1 MKQRFSA
8 LDVRATVSDLK
19 ERIVGLR
26 LQNFY
31 DISPKT
37 YLLKFA
43 KPDKK
48 EFLLIE
54 SGNRIHT
61 TQFARDKS
69 ISPSPFCIKIRK
81 HIRARKLTNVRQLGI
96 DRIIDFEFGSFGE
109 GTTYHLI
116 TEFYAAGNIIL
127 TDGSYTIL
135 ALIRVVQPKE
145 NQRMAVGHIYDIS
158 SVARDAETITIS
170 RLQRVLKNASPKD
183 TLKKALIYGLNYGQS
198 LTEHA
203 ILIAQLNPTRK
214 IADLTDFSDDSD
226 LMNALLNGFQE
237 ADRIISESAER
248 PQKGYIVCRKHKE
261 NVEADDKEKKKE
273 PLTTYDE
280 FHPFLFEQH
289 KSKPFKEFD
298 SFDAAVDDY
307 FSSIES
313 QRLDLKQRAQEELAM
328 NKLDAIRQE
337 QFGRVQGLER
347 SQLANVRKAKMIELN
362 IDIVDQAL
370 LVIRQAIA
378 SSMDWKDL
386 ENLVKE
392 EKNKG
397 NPIANIISGL
407 KLGSNQITLLLG
419 EPEEDTYQDSD
430 EETDED
436 DDNKQAALTEVD
448 VDIYLSAFANARRYY
463 NVMKQSAAKQE
474 KTLLAADKAFK
485 NAERKIQQ
493 DLRETRITASITQIR
508 KTFWFEKFWWFISSE
523 NYLVIAGRDMQQNE
537 LIVKRHLRKG
547 EFGYLYLYSA
557 QSYWPSDVYVHAD
570 LHGAAS
576 VIIKNPHEGQPIPPS
591 TLYQAGVMSVCM
603 SKAWDAKI
611 VTSAYWVHAEQV
623 SKTAPTGEYLTTGSF
638 MIRGKK
644 NFLPPV
650 QLVYGFGVMFRLDE
664 QSYANHLHERR
675 PMLADD
681 DDEESSVRNSEDT
694 TDTAGKENQDENNR
708 DIDDAEDNLSI
719 LDDDTV
725 EQGTEASVQ
734 SVDNETKPNTELAD
748 HTPTELRSR
757 RDSESNVGSSSLV
770 GTWEKYSLDEYG
782 EDLDEAD
789 SAEKSQTRKPYI
801 TARERRMMKKQKKG
815 KPVSENATTTA
826 IIGQI
831 DDLSQNEGKKAKQE
845 TEQSNQPQPPVRGK
859 KGQLRR
865 MRRYADQDEEER
877 QLRME
882 LLGSNKGP
890 QNRGRK
896 QKKDAERKAASQV
909 GKDSAR
915 KGPKHEQ
922 TGETS
927 ENILQENQ
935 AAAEELQEAEE
946 VRQLFRDENITLLEA
961 SETDNLTILDTLT
974 GTPFADDILQFAV
987 PVCAPYAALQKYKY
1001 KVKLLPGTMKKGKAC
1016 KLATNFFLHVPDI
1029 TPREKELIKSIP
1041 DEEVMLVLLG
1051 KCKVTAPNIER
1062 SKASSRR
1069 TARSNTLDTG
1079 IKDLE

>member
-19 ERIVGLR
+19 ERIIGLR

-48 EFLLIE
+48 EFLLVE

-61 TQFARDKS
+61 TQFTRDKS
-69 ISPSPFCIKIRK
+69 ISPSTFCIKIRK

-135 ALIRVVQPKE
+135 ALLRVVQPKE

-158 SVARDAETITIS
+158 SVARDAEAITIS
-170 RLQRVLKNASPKD
+170 RLQSVLKNASPKD

-203 ILIAQLNPTRK
+203 ILIAQLDPTRK
-214 IADLTDFSDDSD
+214 IADITDFSDDSD
-226 LMNALLNGFQE
+226 LMKALLNGFQE
-237 ADRIISESAER
+237 ADRIISESANR
-248 PQKGYIVCRKHKE
+248 PQKGYIIYRKHKE
-261 NVEADDKEKKKE
+261 NVEADDNEKKKE

-298 SFDAAVDDY
+298 SYDAAVDEY
-307 FSSIES
+307 FSSLES

-328 NKLDAIRQE
+328 NKLETIRQE

-347 SQLANVRKAKMIELN
+347 SQLENVRKAKVIEQN

-392 EKNKG
+392 ERNKG
-397 NPIANIISGL
+397 NPIANIITGL

-430 EETDED
+430 EEIDEED
-436 DDNKQAALTEVD
+436 SKQAASEVD

-485 NAERKIQQ
+485 SAEKKIQH

-547 EFGYLYLYSA
+547 EFGHLIFTRC
-557 QSYWPSDVYVHAD
+557 SDVYVHAD

-576 VIIKNPHEGQPIPPS
+576 VIIKNSHEGQPIPPS

-650 QLVYGFGVMFRLDE
+650 QLAYGFGVMFRLDE

-675 PMLADD
+675 PMIADD
-681 DDEESSVRNSEDT
+681 DDEEREMGNNELSQNAAEI
-694 TDTAGKENQDENNR
+694 ENKDENNR
-708 DIDDAEDNLSI
+708 EIDDGEDNLSI
-719 LDDDTV
+719 LDDDTISQ
-725 EQGTEASVQ
+725 ETETSVQ
-734 SVDNETKPNTELAD
+734 PVDNETKPNTELAD
-748 HTPTELRSR
+748 HTSTELKSR
-757 RDSESNVGSSSLV
+757 RDSESNVGSSLV

-782 EDLDEAD
+782 DDLDER
-789 SAEKSQTRKPYI
+789 ERTEQPRTRKQYI
-801 TARERRMMKKQKKG
+801 TAKERRMMKKQKNR
-815 KPVSENATTTA
+815 PISEDATAT
-826 IIGQI
+826 IIADLV
-831 DDLSQNEGKKAKQE
+831 DDPSQNKGRKAIQE
-845 TEQSNQPQPPVRGK
+845 TKQSTPPQPPVRGK
-859 KGQLRR
+859 KGRLRK
-865 MRRYADQDEEER
+865 MRERYADQDEEER

-882 LLGSNKGP
+882 LLGSNRGP
-890 QNRGRK
+890 QSRGRK
-896 QKKDAERKAASQV
+896 ERKDAERKATSQT

-927 ENILQENQ
+927 ENTLENQ
-935 AAAEELQEAEE
+935 AAVEELQEAEE
-946 VRQLFRDENITLLEA
+946 VRQLFKDENITFLEG
-961 SETDNLTILDTLT
+961 SEADNLTILDTLT

-1016 KLATNFFLHVPDI
+1016 KVATNFFLHVPDI

-1051 KCKVTAPNIER
+1051 KCKVTAPNIEK
-1062 SKASSRR
+1062 SKMLARK

-1079 IKDLE
+1079 IKDLK